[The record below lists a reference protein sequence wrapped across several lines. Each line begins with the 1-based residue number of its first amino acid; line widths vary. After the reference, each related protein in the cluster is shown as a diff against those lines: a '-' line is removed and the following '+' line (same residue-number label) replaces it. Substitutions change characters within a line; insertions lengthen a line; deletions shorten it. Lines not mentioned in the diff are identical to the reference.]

1 MKRLNDL
8 LLGEQFTTFLVLTK
22 KERRAKKN
30 GEPYLALELSDVT
43 NHMSGVMWDNL
54 ETVTAEAG
62 QIVKV
67 AGTVEEYQSQKQI
80 RVDRMRA
87 ARDDDDVDLMQLVPS
102 TPEDREQLWQ
112 RFQKMIESV
121 AQPSLLALLRRMF
134 AEESFVKD
142 FCAVPAGKK
151 WHHGY
156 LGGLLE
162 HTLNI
167 AAICDRL
174 AKIYPQVDRDL
185 LVTAAL
191 LHDIGKVDS
200 YTQGPM
206 FEYTDAGRLLGHIV
220 IGAQMVAN
228 KIAQFPEFPHELA
241 TKLQHLILSH
251 QGALEQASPVVP
263 MIPEGFLLYYADE
276 IDSKMNAI
284 DRIYKKE
291 RAAGSRWSEY
301 VNLLNRYLYFG
312 EAKTGKD

>member
-1 MKRLNDL
+1 MKRLNEL

-22 KERRAKKN
+22 KERKLKKN
-30 GEPYLALELSDVT
+30 GDPFLALELSDAT
-43 NHMSGVMWDNL
+43 NHVPAVMWDNL
-54 ETVTAEAG
+54 ETAAGEAG

-67 AGTVEEYQSQKQI
+67 AGVVEEYQSQKQI
-80 RVDRMRA
+80 RVDKMRA
-87 ARDDDDVDLMQLVPS
+87 AREDDSFDLTQLVPA
-102 TPEDREQLWQ
+102 TQEDREQLWQ

-162 HTLNI
+162 HSLNI
-167 AAICDRL
+167 AIICDRL
-174 AKIYPQVDRDL
+174 AKIYPQADRDL

-191 LHDIGKVDS
+191 LHDIGKVES

-206 FEYTDAGRLLGHIV
+206 FEFTEAGRLLGHIV

-228 KIAQFPEFPHELA
+228 KIAQFPEFPQELA
-241 TKLQHLILSH
+241 MKLQHLILSH
-251 QGALEQASPVVP
+251 QGTLEQASPVVP

-291 RAAGSRWSEY
+291 RTAGSKWSEY
-301 VNLLNRYLYFG
+301 VNLLNRYLYIG
-312 EAKTGKD
+312 EARAGQD